1 MSVFTTVSFEQLQQ
15 WLTAY
20 PLGELL
26 ELKGIAAG
34 ITNTNYFVTTSTGR
48 FVLTIFEEHAADEL
62 PYYLDL
68 MSHLADNGVPCP
80 HPVANLNGDTLG
92 ELNEKPAA
100 LVTCLVGRDLTSPTL
115 AQCAEVGHILAK
127 MHLAGAS
134 FKGHGRNTRDAA
146 WRHETADKVLSK
158 LSAEEQQLLVAMLN
172 FQENFN
178 TQALPQGLI
187 HADLF
192 RDNVL
197 FDGDKVG
204 GLIDF
209 YYACHDTLLY
219 DIAITVNDWCT
230 AEDGTLDEASAQALL
245 QAYHQLRPFNAA
257 ENTAWSGMLQI
268 AALRFWLSR
277 LNDYYFPQAGELTHA
292 KDPRYFEQILK
303 MHQKY
308 PQTLSAMHIYTT
320 H

>member
-1 MSVFTTVSFEQLQQ
+1 MSVFTTVTFEQLQQ
-15 WLTAY
+15 WLVAY

-26 ELKGIAAG
+26 DLKGIAAG

-48 FVLTIFEEHAADEL
+48 YVLTIFEEHTAEEL

-80 HPVANLNGDTLG
+80 HPVANLSGNTLG
-92 ELNEKPAA
+92 ELNHKPAA
-100 LVTCLVGRDLTSPTL
+100 LVTCLSGRDLTSPTA
-115 AQCAEVGHILAK
+115 AQCAEVGHVLAK

-134 FKGHGRNTRDAA
+134 FQGQGRNTRDVT
-146 WRHETADKVLSK
+146 WRHDTADKVLPK
-158 LSAEEQQLLVAMLN
+158 LSDSEEHLLISLLN

-209 YYACHDTLLY
+209 YYACHDALLY

-230 AEDGTLDEASAQALL
+230 AEDGSLDDARAQSLL
-245 QAYHQLRPFNAA
+245 QAYHQLRPFNEA
-257 ENTAWSGMLQI
+257 ENTAWAGHV
-268 AALRFWLSR
+268 ANCRF
-277 LNDYYFPQAGELTHA
+277 
-292 KDPRYFEQILK
+292 
-303 MHQKY
+303 
-308 PQTLSAMHIYTT
+308 TLLVIKTQ
-320 H
+320 